1 VLINGQ
7 DMNISVVQKDQNKSE
22 IWDGKNEI
30 VLRRCKE
37 LSGKSHIRSIHW
49 RRKTGG
55 VRLLIAT
62 QEGWRAGKKWGQI
75 VSEY

>member
-1 VLINGQ
+1 
-7 DMNISVVQKDQNKSE
+7 
-22 IWDGKNEI
+22 
-30 VLRRCKE
+30 
-37 LSGKSHIRSIHW
+37 
-49 RRKTGG
+49 